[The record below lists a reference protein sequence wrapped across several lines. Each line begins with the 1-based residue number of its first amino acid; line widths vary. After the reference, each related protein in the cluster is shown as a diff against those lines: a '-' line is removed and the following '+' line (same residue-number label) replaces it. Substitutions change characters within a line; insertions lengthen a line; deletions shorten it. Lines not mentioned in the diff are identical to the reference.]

1 MQVIR
6 ELFYIFEKLSRTYKI
21 NIINAMASINQL
33 VSEIAHAMGQ
43 ANNYTLRKTIRS
55 AVTHEYNEKV
65 RRSYEN
71 HKYVDKVL
79 NQRYRVEIIDVP
91 DGDVFSTLV
100 NIQYKVKRT
109 AQRVPRPVRL
119 PNNLPFQ
126 SVRTVGYNNLVIPFI
141 KESASQFYKELPG
154 MCALPNYDY
163 VNGYIYINGNGNS
176 LIEAL
181 GAIIIESPFERP
193 TEIPAETNENAK
205 DYPTDDDE
213 WLIPEDMV
221 EQIKETIFKRNFL
234 NVPRVTNEIPVKD
247 DINQNSNIDV

>member
-6 ELFYIFEKLSRTYKI
+6 ELFYIFEKLSRTYKD
-21 NIINAMASINQL
+21 NNVMASFNQV
-33 VSEIAHAMGQ
+33 VSEVCHAMGRP
-43 ANNYTLRKTIRS
+43 NDYTFRKTILS
-55 AVTHEYNEKV
+55 ALKHEYNEKV

-71 HKYVDKVL
+71 HKYVDRVL

-91 DGDVFSTLV
+91 DGDVFATLV

-141 KESASQFYKELPG
+141 KESSSQFYKELPG

-163 VNGYIYINGNGNS
+163 INGYIYINGNGNS

-181 GAIIIESPFERP
+181 GAIVIESPFEHP
-193 TEIPAETNENAK
+193 TEIPIETSDNGK

>member
-1 MQVIR
+1 
-6 ELFYIFEKLSRTYKI
+6 
-21 NIINAMASINQL
+21 MASINQL
-33 VSEIAHAMGQ
+33 ISEIVHSVHRP
-43 ANNYTLRKTIRS
+43 NDYTFRKVVRS
-55 AVTHEYNEKV
+55 HVIHEYNEKV

-91 DGDVFSTLV
+91 DGDIFSTLAS
-100 NIQYKVKRT
+100 IQYKVKRT

-126 SVRTVGYNNLVIPFI
+126 SVRTVGFNNLAIPFA

-163 VNGYIYINGNGNS
+163 INGYIYINGNGNS
-176 LIEAL
+176 LIDAL
-181 GAIIIESPFERP
+181 GFIVIESPFELP
-193 TEIPAETNENAK
+193 TEIPIETNESK
-205 DYPTDDDE
+205 DIPTDDDE
-213 WLIPEDMV
+213 WIIPEDMV

-234 NVPRVTNEIPVKD
+234 NIPRVTNEIPVKD